1 VIKLFTKPAVCLLL
15 IAIIGIVVYYNTF
28 NYPFCFDD
36 KPNIVFNKTLT
47 DLNNFYSPKGLRYVG
62 FLTFAFNYYL
72 GGLNTFGYH
81 IFNLFIHILNAF
93 LVYYFVLLTFRTQ
106 FYSDRNNKSRT
117 EYDYSNY
124 VSAVFAS
131 LLFISHP
138 VQTQAVTYIVQRFT
152 SLAAFFYLLAMV
164 MYIKAR
170 LGYQINMIQKQNS
183 EENQKFKY
191 VTYYLLSITS
201 AVLAMKTKEIAFT
214 LPFMII
220 FYEYSFFNRSF
231 SPDTLKHNIQRCLF
245 QAPFLLTLLIIPL
258 NIIEADKPIGD
269 IIGELRDKS
278 QETDEISRTSY
289 LITQFRVIITYV
301 RLMIVPVKQNLDY
314 DYPVYHSLLNLEVL
328 LSLLSIFVVISIAA
342 YLFYRSRNTNN
353 IFRLTAFG
361 IFWFFAT
368 LSVESSIIPIRDV
381 INEHRLY
388 LPGIGLIIAFATA
401 FLYSFRFMLEKMK
414 FPLQIKYPLM
424 AVMIVFLASASHQ
437 RNSVWK
443 NEINLWEDT
452 VQKSPGKARV
462 YINLGVA
469 YGEAGMHDKAIKNYM
484 RALELDSK
492 YKLLVHY
499 NTGNEYYAKGYYDD
513 AIKYYRIALD
523 IDPYFAPAHSNLG
536 SAYYKKRLLDDA
548 IKEYQAALLLKPDS
562 DVQKNLLTMY
572 SIKEELDRRKKE
584 AKQ

>member
-1 VIKLFTKPAVCLLL
+1 M
-15 IAIIGIVVYYNTF
+15 
-28 NYPFCFDD
+28 
-36 KPNIVFNKTLT
+36 
-47 DLNNFYSPKGLRYVG
+47 DLNNFCPPKGSRYVG

-93 LVYYFVLLTFRTQ
+93 LIYYFVLLTYRTQ
-106 FYSDRNNKSRT
+106 FYLIQNNESRT
-117 EYDYSNY
+117 ERDYSNY
-124 VSAVFAS
+124 LSAVFAS

-170 LGYQINMIQKQNS
+170 LGYQINTVQKQNS
-183 EENQKFKY
+183 KEKLKY
-191 VTYYLLSITS
+191 VTYYLLSVTS

-220 FYEYSFFNRSF
+220 FYEYSFLNRSF
-231 SPDTLKHNIQRCLF
+231 SPDTLKYNIKRCMF

-258 NIIEADKPIGD
+258 NIIESDKPVGD

-278 QETDEISRTSY
+278 QETDEISRSSY

-301 RLMIVPVKQNLDY
+301 RLMILPIRQNLDY
-314 DYPVYHSLLNLEVL
+314 DYPIYHSILNPEVL
-328 LSLLSIFVVISIAA
+328 ISLLSILIMIFIAV
-342 YLFYRSRNTNN
+342 YLFYRSRNTDN

-361 IFWFFAT
+361 IFWFFVT

-388 LPGIGLIIAFATA
+388 LPGIGLIIAFATS
-401 FLYSFRFMLEKMK
+401 FLYCFRFMHEKMK
-414 FPLQIKYPLM
+414 LPLHIKYTLM
-424 AVMIVFLASASHQ
+424 AVMIISLASAGYQ

-443 NEINLWEDT
+443 NEISLWEDT
-452 VQKSPGKARV
+452 VQKSSGKARV

-499 NTGNEYYAKGYYDD
+499 NTGNAYYAKGYYDD
-513 AIKYYRIALD
+513 AIRYYRSALT

-562 DVQKNLLTMY
+562 DVQKNLSIMY
-572 SIKEELDRRKKE
+572 SVKEELNRRKKE
-584 AKQ
+584 AWH